1 MPSRVNPADVVA
13 TPGLSECQPC
23 HVGSDSSSLKS
34 CSALWPASCLPHTQR
49 RSAGITTRLERPS
62 SSSGLPD
69 GACKIG
75 LSAGLPSAWRNSAR
89 ISASVGV
96 SGTGLAA
103 FSVFWCCR
111 EFVPNRLT
119 HAQAL
124 AVEILPASAAGAR
137 LGAPARVL
145 DVSVS
150 PVTRSGDSPS

>member
-1 MPSRVNPADVVA
+1 MLGFVAGFLSPAHA
-13 TPGLSECQPC
+13 AAQR
-23 HVGSDSSSLKS
+23 GS
-34 CSALWPASCLPHTQR
+34 HN
-49 RSAGITTRLERPS
+49 RLEKLS

-69 GACKIG
+69 GPCKIG

-89 ISASVGV
+89 ISASVGM

-124 AVEILPASAAGAR
+124 AVEILPASSACFARTQASKELESNGGACFHFPI
-137 LGAPARVL
+137 LPQ
-145 DVSVS
+145 
-150 PVTRSGDSPS
+150 